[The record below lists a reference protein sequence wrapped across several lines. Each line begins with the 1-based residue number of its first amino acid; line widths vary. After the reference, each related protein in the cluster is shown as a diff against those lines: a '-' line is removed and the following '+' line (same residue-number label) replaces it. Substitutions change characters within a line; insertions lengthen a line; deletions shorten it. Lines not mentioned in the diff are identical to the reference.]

1 MAEPDYK
8 TDRLYRALV
17 EALKVTIAENGGEK
31 GSHDYWSVQALITN
45 LRPECS
51 IADPSS
57 PLEPTDDGITQL
69 YGAVAAAG

>member
-1 MAEPDYK
+1 MAEADYK

-51 IADPSS
+51 IADPNS
-57 PLEPTDDGITQL
+57 PLEPTDDGITNG
-69 YGAVAAAG
+69 YADRSAA